1 MTDFAL
7 SVNNVPIRL
16 TGERW
21 RHIVENHDDMAGYY
35 YDILEAVSS
44 PTWVVEGDANDLWAV
59 KLTSQRKALLVIYK
73 EMKEQKD
80 GFIITAFVTTKIK
93 KLLKGRR
100 IVWQQP
106 QQ

>member
-1 MTDFAL
+1 
-7 SVNNVPIRL
+7 
-16 TGERW
+16 
-21 RHIVENHDDMAGYY
+21 MAGYY

-44 PTWVVEGDANDLWAV
+44 PTWVIEGDVDDLWAV
-59 KLTSQRKALLVIYK
+59 KLISQRKAFLVIYK

-93 KLLKGRR
+93 KLSKGRK